1 MNTAK
6 LIAAT
11 KMPTRRNKH
20 FILDQA
26 RLTKAQKVLGTRTE
40 TETIEKAL
48 ERVIS
53 EDEINR
59 QLWDAQEEFVRSM
72 IESGAQIEDVFGRL
86 EDR

>member
-1 MNTAK
+1 
-6 LIAAT
+6 
-11 KMPTRRNKH
+11 MPTTIRENGRKNKH

-26 RLTKAQKVLGTRTE
+26 RLSRAQAVLGTRTE
-40 TETIEKAL
+40 TDTIEKAL

-53 EDEINR
+53 EDKINR

-72 IESGAQIEDVFGRL
+72 IESGSQIEDVFGRL